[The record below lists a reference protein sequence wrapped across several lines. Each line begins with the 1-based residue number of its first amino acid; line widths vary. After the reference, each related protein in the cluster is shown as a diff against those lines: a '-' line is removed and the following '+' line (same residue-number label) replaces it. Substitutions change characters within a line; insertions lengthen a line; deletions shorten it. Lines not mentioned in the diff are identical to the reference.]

1 LCVISLNKGIWETKF
16 LFVCLSIMIGKRI
29 KLIKMDDPDPVEP
42 GTLGTVIKGGLVQ
55 NEMIYVVEWDNGRGL
70 NLIEG
75 IDKYEIIE

>member
-1 LCVISLNKGIWETKF
+1 
-16 LFVCLSIMIGKRI
+16 MIGKRI

-42 GTLGTVIKGGLVQ
+42 GTLGTVIKGGMVQ